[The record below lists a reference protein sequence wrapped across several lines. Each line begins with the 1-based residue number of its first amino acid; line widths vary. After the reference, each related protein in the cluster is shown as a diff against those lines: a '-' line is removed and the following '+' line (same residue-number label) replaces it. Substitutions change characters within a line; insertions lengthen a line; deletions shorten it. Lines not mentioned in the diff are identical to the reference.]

1 MLGIELFNG
10 STGHNCFA
18 GRPPDIWA
26 DWTNREGPFGRWFGG
41 VHLAYR
47 VAEIS
52 VRVIV
57 TGIFITWKRKIQ
69 VMSKYSVGIVGT
81 GPDPDSPSVDG
92 FAMGYRHAEA
102 YRNHDNCEVIAC
114 ADVVR
119 SNAEAFAAEFD
130 LEPDALFE
138 EYTAMVEEMRPD
150 IVSVTVPPPIHE
162 EIVVGIA
169 KTGLVDAIHCEKPMA
184 DTFAG
189 AKRMVAA
196 CEGGDVQ
203 LTFNRQRRFSRTYTE
218 AKRLLDDGAIGD
230 LTRVEISWGDFFDT
244 GAHTVDLSGMFNDER
259 PAEWV
264 IGQLDYRD
272 SDVRFGLHQENQMW
286 AQWRYDDG
294 VYGVVSTGEGESMI
308 DGEFL
313 LRGTEGMIQ
322 INVGEQPALVLT
334 SDGGRQPMDVAEK
347 SDSGKSSGNHFG
359 SVLHNRAIAAV
370 VEALESGTESQ
381 LSGQIGLKTAEIL
394 FGSYESVRR
403 RGRVDFPLD
412 INDSPLES
420 MVESGDLTPSD

>member
-1 MLGIELFNG
+1 
-10 STGHNCFA
+10 
-18 GRPPDIWA
+18 
-26 DWTNREGPFGRWFGG
+26 
-41 VHLAYR
+41 
-47 VAEIS
+47 
-52 VRVIV
+52 
-57 TGIFITWKRKIQ
+57 
-69 VMSKYSVGIVGT
+69 MSKYSVGIVGT

-102 YRNHDNCEVIAC
+102 YRNHDNCGVVAC

-119 SNAEAFAAEFD
+119 ANAEAFAAEFD
-130 LEPDALFE
+130 LEADALFE
-138 EYTAMVEEMRPD
+138 EYTAMVEEMQPD
-150 IVSVTVPPPIHE
+150 IVSVTVPPSIHE
-162 EIVVGIA
+162 EIVVSIA

-196 CEGGDVQ
+196 CEEGNVQ

-286 AQWRYDDG
+286 AQWRYDNG
-294 VYGVVSTGEGESMI
+294 IYGVVSTGEGTSMI

-313 LRGTEGMIQ
+313 LRGTEGTIQ

-334 SDGGRQPMDVAEK
+334 NDGGRQPMDVTEK
-347 SDSGKSSGNHFG
+347 SDSGKSSDNHFG
-359 SVLHNRAIAAV
+359 SVLHDRAIAAV
-370 VEALESGTESQ
+370 IESLESGTESQ

-394 FGSYESVRR
+394 FGGYESVRR

-412 INDSPLES
+412 IDDSPLES